1 MSALEHDLKVPLF
14 HRHARGLVLTEQGE
28 LLLRTAREVMAKL
41 DAAEMALDESR
52 EKPNEE
58 LRITT
63 SFGIGMGWLTPRL
76 GPFLDLYP
84 GIKLEVILADEE
96 LDLGLREAD
105 VALRM
110 REPSRPDLIRRHLF
124 AVLPRR
130 NIYAGTAIRTRS
142 TNLSITGFSPIPP
155 CPQVF

>member
-1 MSALEHDLKVPLF
+1 
-14 HRHARGLVLTEQGE
+14 
-28 LLLRTAREVMAKL
+28 
-41 DAAEMALDESR
+41 MALDESR

-96 LDLGLREAD
+96 LDRP
-105 VALRM
+105 M
-110 REPSRPDLIRRHLF
+110 SRCVC
-124 AVLPRR
+124 ASPR
-130 NIYAGTAIRTRS
+130 
-142 TNLSITGFSPIPP
+142 SPTS
-155 CPQVF
+155 